1 MAKKNDTSRWINVSV
16 VGLSGTEKEKGAVGI
31 GKSCLCN
38 RFMRFLA
45 DDYNVDHI
53 SVLSQVNIFT
63 FDKLLLFIKW
73 LINTILTYMYNVF
86 IQSDFSGR
94 VVNNDHFLYWGD
106 VTKTSE
112 EGVDFTFQVIEQTE
126 FIDDSSFQPFKGK

>member
-53 SVLSQVNIFT
+53 SVLSQV
-63 FDKLLLFIKW
+63 LLFIHFTNKHF
-73 LINTILTYMYNVF
+73 INY
-86 IQSDFSGR
+86 
-94 VVNNDHFLYWGD
+94 FLCKNFYLFLFP
-106 VTKTSE
+106 V
-112 EGVDFTFQVIEQTE
+112 
-126 FIDDSSFQPFKGK
+126 